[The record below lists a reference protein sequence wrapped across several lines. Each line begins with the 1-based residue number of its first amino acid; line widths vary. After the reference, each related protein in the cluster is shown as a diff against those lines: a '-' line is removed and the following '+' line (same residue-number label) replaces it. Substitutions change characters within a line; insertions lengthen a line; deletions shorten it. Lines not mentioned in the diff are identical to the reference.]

1 VSVQPYTSPEAPPPS
16 TSTSTSGSNSVSIP
30 SNAAVPDLAMV
41 WGAAPSY
48 APSGS
53 GGSNSNGPAAPTAD
67 DLSIDLGSLRD
78 GENQMLSASS
88 VVVDAYENLK
98 QQFESVKDTVFGQQ
112 AQDTGI
118 GVAPGDAQ
126 ATAGGADGEAS
137 YGQQTTPDPIQSAAV
152 AFANGQNGQPGMN
165 DIQAYALQQIG
176 DAMALVGE
184 FVALMNAAGVNYA
197 ETDANSALPSADA
210 SS

>member
-1 VSVQPYTSPEAPPPS
+1 MGVQPYTSPEAPPLN
-16 TSTSTSGSNSVSIP
+16 TSTSGSNNISIP
-30 SNAAVPDLAMV
+30 ANAAVPDLAMV
-41 WGAAPSY
+41 WGTAPSY

-53 GGSNSNGPAAPTAD
+53 GGSNSNGPAAPLAD

-78 GENQMLSASS
+78 CENQMLSDSS

-98 QQFESVKDTVFGQQ
+98 HQFQSVKDTVFGQQ
-112 AQDTGI
+112 AEVTQT
-118 GVAPGDAQ
+118 VY
-126 ATAGGADGEAS
+126 AGGGDGQGNYDQE
-137 YGQQTTPDPIQSAAV
+137 TTPDPIQPAAV

-176 DAMALVGE
+176 NAMALVGE
-184 FVALMNAAGVNYA
+184 FIALMNASGVNYA

>member
-1 VSVQPYTSPEAPPPS
+1 VGVQPYTSPEAPPLN
-16 TSTSTSGSNSVSIP
+16 TSTSGSGSASIP
-30 SNAAVPDLAMV
+30 ANAAVPDLAMV
-41 WGAAPSY
+41 WGTAPSY

-53 GGSNSNGPAAPTAD
+53 GGSNSNGPAAPVAD

-78 GENQMLSASS
+78 SENQMLSASS
-88 VVVDAYENLK
+88 AVVDAYENLK

-112 AQDTGI
+112 AQDTGV
-118 GVAPGDAQ
+118 GLANGGDGQ

-137 YGQQTTPDPIQSAAV
+137 YNQQTTPDPIQPAAV

-165 DIQAYALQQIG
+165 DIQAYALQEIG
-176 DAMALVGE
+176 NAMALVGE
-184 FVALMNAAGVNYA
+184 FIALMNASGVNYA

>member
-1 VSVQPYTSPEAPPPS
+1 VSVQPYTSPEAPPLN
-16 TSTSTSGSNSVSIP
+16 TSTSGSGSASIP
-30 SNAAVPDLAMV
+30 ANATVPDLAMV
-41 WGAAPSY
+41 WGTAPSY

-53 GGSNSNGPAAPTAD
+53 GGSNSNGPAAPLAD

-78 GENQMLSASS
+78 CENQMLSDSS

-112 AQDTGI
+112 AQTSQI
-118 GVAPGDAQ
+118 VYE
-126 ATAGGADGEAS
+126 GGGDGEGQ
-137 YGQQTTPDPIQSAAV
+137 YGQETTPDPIQPAAV

-165 DIQAYALQQIG
+165 DIQAFALQQIG
-176 DAMALVGE
+176 NAMALVGE
-184 FVALMNAAGVNYA
+184 FIALMNASGVNYA